1 MILSSANLLLEIG
14 VEELPAIPLLKILD
28 KIEKSWGDIAKEYR
42 LESDYSFDYTP
53 RRLVIRSNN
62 FPTKQADEVVELF
75 GPPLNIAYKDGNPT
89 PAALGFAKKCGVDLS
104 EVSTTTKGK
113 NEVLYYKKENKGIEA
128 KELLE
133 EMLSKWLKSMNFGK
147 MMRWGDLD
155 EEFIR
160 PIRWVVASLDDEVVP
175 LRLFNVQASD
185 ITRVHRIA
193 SNKPQ
198 RVDFANY
205 EQTLENGNV
214 ILDANKRRELI
225 EKQIKTI
232 EQENSI
238 EVEKDNALLDEVV
251 AITEYP
257 TALLG
262 SFDEKFLELPQ
273 EVIIT
278 SMKEHQRYFP
288 VFKDGKLTNKFVVVS
303 NAVTDDF
310 SKIIAGN
317 EKVLRP
323 RLEDALFFYKNDLKN
338 GLSTKGLE
346 LVQFIDGLGSLQDK
360 IEREE
365 KIVEILYELYKDK
378 LEQAYPNK
386 DVKALLKRAILL
398 AKADLMSEMVY
409 EFTELQGLMGYYY
422 AKALGEDELVANAI
436 KEQYMPTGDKS
447 PLPSSLF
454 SALVALAIKL
464 DTLYGLFSVGNI
476 PTGSRDPFALRRA
489 VNGIIRIIQEYDL
502 NFDLEQIFAKLKP
515 LYKEFDTNILKEFI
529 YERIYKL
536 ANTNP
541 SVVTA
546 VLKTNDTNLN
556 TIMKKIKALD
566 SIVKAP
572 NAKELFSTFKRVANI
587 SKDVDLESN
596 LKVDESLFEKEEEKI
611 LFEKFKKI
619 KNKEYKD
626 YLEKLQALFS
636 LKEELDNFFDNVM
649 VNVDDT
655 KLKQNRQN
663 LIASIYKEF
672 RSIADI
678 KEISL

>member
-75 GPPLNIAYKDGNPT
+75 GPPVNIAYKDGNPT
-89 PAALGFAKKCGVDLS
+89 PAALGFAKKCGGDFNEIRTPPKS
-104 EVSTTTKGK
+104 K
-113 NEVLYYKKENKGIEA
+113 NEVLSPKKENKGIES

-160 PIRWVVASLDDEVVP
+160 PIRWVVANLDDEVVP

-185 ITRVHRIA
+185 TTRVHRIA
-193 SNKPQ
+193 SNEPQ
-198 RVDFANY
+198 KVNFANY

-225 EKQIKTI
+225 KEQIKTI
-232 EQENSI
+232 EQKNSI

-365 KIVEILYELYKDK
+365 KIVAILYDLYKDK

-447 PLPSSLF
+447 ALPSSLF

-502 NFDLEQIFAKLKP
+502 DFDLEQIFAKLKP
-515 LYKEFDTNILKEFI
+515 FYKEFDTNILKEFI

-587 SKDVDLESN
+587 SKDVDLESD

-611 LFEKFKKI
+611 LFEKFNKI

-649 VNVDDT
+649 VNVEDS
-655 KLKQNRQN
+655 KLKQNRQK

-678 KEISL
+678 KEVSI

>member
-75 GPPLNIAYKDGNPT
+75 GPPVNIAYKDGNPT

-113 NEVLYYKKENKGIEA
+113 NEVLYYKKENKGIES

-160 PIRWVVASLDDEVVP
+160 PIRWVVANLDDEVVP

-185 ITRVHRIA
+185 TTRVHRIA
-193 SNKPQ
+193 SNEPQ
-198 RVDFANY
+198 KVNFANY

-225 EKQIKTI
+225 KEQIKTI
-232 EQENSI
+232 EQKNSI

-365 KIVEILYELYKDK
+365 KIVAILYDLYKDK

-447 PLPSSLF
+447 ALPSSLF

-502 NFDLEQIFAKLKP
+502 DFDLEQIFAKLKP
-515 LYKEFDTNILKEFI
+515 FYKEFDTNILKEFI

-587 SKDVDLESN
+587 SKDVDLESD

-611 LFEKFKKI
+611 LFEKFNKI

-649 VNVDDT
+649 VNVEDS
-655 KLKQNRQN
+655 KLKQNRQK

-678 KEISL
+678 KEVSI

>member
-1 MILSSANLLLEIG
+1 VSNAKLLLEIG
-14 VEELPAIPLLKILD
+14 VEELPAIPLLKILTN
-28 KIEKSWGDIAKEYR
+28 IEKSWGEILKKYR
-42 LESDYSFDYTP
+42 LNCDYSFDYTP

-62 FPTKQADEVVELF
+62 FPLKQEDKVIELF
-75 GPPLNIAYKDGNPT
+75 GPPLNIAYKDNKPT
-89 PAALGFAKKCGVDLS
+89 PAALGFAKKCGVELDKL
-104 EVSTTTKGK
+104 STTTKGK
-113 NEVLYYKKENKGIEA
+113 SEVLYYKSIDKGVNSQDLIEQMVKEW
-128 KELLE
+128 
-133 EMLSKWLKSMNFGK
+133 LSSMSFGK
-147 MMRWGDLD
+147 MMRWGDLK

-160 PIRWVVASLDDEVVP
+160 PIRWIVALLDEKVVP
-175 LRLFNVQASD
+175 IEIFNVK
-185 ITRVHRIA
+185 A
-193 SNKPQ
+193 SNVSYFH
-198 RVDFANY
+198 RFAPKTYSKVSY
-205 EQTLENGNV
+205 ESYEDELNKNSV
-214 ILDANKRRELI
+214 ILDAKKREEIILDGIKKLEQEHSINI
-225 EKQIKTI
+225 EKD
-232 EQENSI
+232 S
-238 EVEKDNALLDEVV
+238 ALLDEVV

-257 TALLG
+257 TALIG

-303 NAVTDDF
+303 NAVTNDF

-365 KIVEILYELYKDK
+365 KIVAILYELYKDK

-386 DVKALLKRAILL
+386 DIKALLKRAILL

-422 AKALGEDELVANAI
+422 AKALGEDDLVALAI

-447 PLPSSLF
+447 ALPSSLF

-502 NFDLEQIFAKLKP
+502 DFNLEQIFAKLKP

-556 TIMKKIKALD
+556 SIMKKIKALD

-587 SKDVDLESN
+587 SKDVNLESD

-611 LFEKFKKI
+611 LFDKFNEI
-619 KNKEYKD
+619 KNKSHKD

-636 LKEELDNFFDNVM
+636 LKDKLDTFFDNVM
-649 VNVDDT
+649 VNVEDN

-672 RSIADI
+672 KSIADI
-678 KEISL
+678 KEVSV